1 MSTSIRR
8 TQKLAAAEKR
18 SAIRQVDTVEVDR
31 RRDDGL
37 IGVTDDVSEVRRQF
51 EHERLQTVLLD
62 EVGVAVYAIDLDG
75 KVLTWNAAAEQLF
88 GWTADEAVGRRIEEL
103 VAAPEAP
110 VARPVRRKMQ
120 EGPWEGELL
129 RARKDDETFPAYV
142 RTRPVEDPEG
152 ASAIV
157 VVTIDVT
164 ERRRTDR
171 ELKLAQDHLR
181 AVIDSVGEG
190 MFTLDADGRVT
201 YVNPMAVGLLG
212 WRKEDLVGKVMHD
225 IVHFQHADGS
235 PFPVED
241 CPISHAARDGEM
253 KRVEEDVFACSDGT
267 NLPVAYTA
275 SPFATDA
282 GIEGCVIVFRD
293 ITQRR
298 AEKRRMEL
306 EIGKLGWLK
315 RVREALDN
323 EHFVL
328 HAQPI
333 IDLANGTV
341 VQRELL
347 IRMKN
352 PAGTGAVIAPGLFLP
367 VAEEF
372 GLVPEIDRWVIDRAA
387 DVAARGLP
395 VELNVSAASLG
406 DQGLISHIAQA
417 FDRTGADPAN
427 VIFELTETALLSA
440 QAEGIAFVEWLH
452 AFGCGFALD
461 DFGTGYGGFTYLK
474 QLPIDLL
481 KIDIEF
487 VRDVVVNPASRNV
500 VEAIVGLAE
509 RFDLRTVAEGV
520 EDAATMTLLRE
531 MGVNRAQG
539 YLIGRPAPLEAPDDQ
554 PLPPSPE
561 GLAAG

>member
-1 MSTSIRR
+1 VANALRTREANEIGGKGQQPPVVAMSTSIRR
-8 TQKLAAAEKR
+8 K
-18 SAIRQVDTVEVDR
+18 
-31 RRDDGL
+31 DD
-37 IGVTDDVSEVRRQF
+37 ISDVRRQL
-51 EHERLQTVLLD
+51 ERERLQTVLLD
-62 EVGVAVYAIDLDG
+62 EVSVAVYAIDLDG
-75 KVLTWNAAAEQLF
+75 KVLTWNAAAERLF
-88 GWTADEAVGRRIEEL
+88 GWTADQAIGRRIEEL
-103 VAAPEAP
+103 VAAPQAS
-110 VARPVRRKMQ
+110 VGRPVRRKMQ

-129 RARKDDETFPAYV
+129 RARKGGETFPAYV
-142 RTRPVEDPEG
+142 RTRLVEDLDDG
-152 ASAIV
+152 ASVIV
-157 VVTIDVT
+157 VVTVDIT
-164 ERRRTDR
+164 ERQRNDH

-190 MFTLDADGRVT
+190 MFTLDAEGRVT
-201 YVNPMAVGLLG
+201 YVNPMAEGLLG
-212 WRKEDLVGKVMHD
+212 WRKEDLVGRMMHEA
-225 IVHFQHADGS
+225 VHFQHADGS
-235 PFPVED
+235 PFPIED
-241 CPISHAARDGEM
+241 CPIRHAARDGEM
-253 KRVEEDVFACSDGT
+253 KRIAEDVFVCSDGT
-267 NLPVAYTA
+267 SLPVAYTA

-282 GIEGCVIVFRD
+282 GVEGCVIVFRD
-293 ITQRR
+293 ITQRT

-323 EHFVL
+323 AHFVL

-333 IDLANGTV
+333 IDLADGTV

-347 IRMKN
+347 IRMQN
-352 PAGTGAVIAPGLFLP
+352 PNGTGGVIAPGSFLP

-372 GLVPEIDRWVIDRAA
+372 GLVPEIDRWVIDQAA

-406 DQGLISHIAQA
+406 DKGLISHIAQA

-440 QAEGIAFVEWLH
+440 QAEGLAFVEWLH

-487 VRDVVVNPASRNV
+487 VRDVIVNPASRNV

-520 EDAATMTLLRE
+520 EDAATMNLLRE

-539 YLIGRPAPLEAPDDQ
+539 YHIGRPAPLDVPDDQ
-554 PLPPSPE
+554 ALPASPE
-561 GLAAG
+561 GLRAR